1 MKTSIEHVYKIRN
14 LVYAYQK
21 GHNVLNIPKLNIEQ
35 GKIYAVFGASGAG
48 KTTLLKILNGLI
60 KSEKGRVLI
69 YEEPIEKENY
79 RKTRADTVYVHQ
91 NPVLLSGTVFYNVA
105 YGLKVRKMKGESVS
119 RIVHDTLGWVGMDGF
134 EKRKGNS
141 LSGGE
146 IQRVAICRALAISPK
161 VLLLDEPT
169 ANIDRDNIRRI
180 EDIFLKLNRELNTTI
195 IVSTH
200 DLFFGRSVS
209 DRILYLSGG
218 ELVDQD

>member
-1 MKTSIEHVYKIRN
+1 
-14 LVYAYQK
+14 
-21 GHNVLNIPKLNIEQ
+21 VLNIPKLDIEQ

-60 KSEKGRVLI
+60 KAEKGRVHL
-69 YEEPIEKENY
+69 YDQPIEKDNY
-79 RKTRADTVYVHQ
+79 RRTRADTVYVHQ

-105 YGLKVRKMKGESVS
+105 YGLKVRKMKGESVG
-119 RIVHDTLGWVGMDGF
+119 RIVRDTLGWVGMDGF
-134 EKRKGNS
+134 EKRKSNS

-146 IQRVAICRALAISPK
+146 IQRVAISRALAISPK
-161 VLLLDEPT
+161 ALLLDEPT

-180 EDIFLKLNRELNTTI
+180 EDILMKLNRELNTTI

-209 DRILYLSGG
+209 NRIIYLSGG
-218 ELVDQD
+218 ELVDHD